1 MAKRRRTKRRKRR
14 AKKTAVD
21 LTVWARGEKIES
33 CVHFGDCLD
42 VSWDRFGFSIC
53 PINPPSPIDPVPID
67 IYRFDPRRSVNGRPL
82 KKQLIGSVEAVR
94 KKVVRFSASDTLS
107 LRVDA
112 LSNCG
117 GGLGQVV
124 TGTCCI
130 TCNGVKACGC
140 AVEMECGSCCSGEC
154 CN

>member
-1 MAKRRRTKRRKRR
+1 MAKRRKAKRRKRR
-14 AKKTAVD
+14 PKKTAVD
-21 LTVWARGEKIES
+21 LTVWARGEKIVS

-67 IYRFDPRRSVNGRPL
+67 IYRFDPRRAVNGRPS
-82 KKQLIGSVEAVR
+82 KKELVGSVRAVPR
-94 KKVVRFSASDTLS
+94 KLVRFSGSGALS
-107 LRVDA
+107 FRVDA

-117 GGLGQVV
+117 SGFGQEV
-124 TGTCCI
+124 TGTCCV
-130 TCNGVKACGC
+130 TCNRVTACGC